1 MAMATRVPLVAHYS
15 RVLNDLFA
23 FLHLMHSRPCLISQ
37 SSRSLPAEHGRSR
50 DLGQG
55 MQMEITMKTITAL
68 LTATILVSGAASA
81 MAGQQSSNQAPD
93 YALSWQMTRGATGH
107 HGPYASASHEQNVGR
122 KYDVPV
128 GRDFGGEQNAI
139 NFQAQGSN

>member
-1 MAMATRVPLVAHYS
+1 
-15 RVLNDLFA
+15 
-23 FLHLMHSRPCLISQ
+23 
-37 SSRSLPAEHGRSR
+37 
-50 DLGQG
+50 
-55 MQMEITMKTITAL
+55 MKTITAL